1 MTPEQFKDSMS
12 YLGIAYGKEFTQQEL
27 TVYYDFLKEFSDET
41 LVKAIKNIIKTSKFM
56 PKINELVEE
65 CENSKEQARFEILEY
80 MKAMGYFKE
89 SGYAISEY
97 EKAIK
102 WLETGVIP
110 HWFKDDMTK
119 YYKMMK
125 QERLSQQEQIL
136 IG

>member
-1 MTPEQFKDSMS
+1 MS
-12 YLGIAYGKEFTQQEL
+12 KEELLKGLTYLGTAYGKEYNKIECEQH
-27 TVYYDFLKEFSDET
+27 YDFLKDYSYET
-41 LVKAIKNIIKTSKFM
+41 FILAIKSIIRTSKFL
-56 PKINELVEE
+56 PKITELLEE
-65 CENSKEQARFEILEY
+65 CESNKEHARFEILEY

-110 HWFKDDMTK
+110 KWFKDDMTR